1 MNLKQEQGKKSEQ
14 LACEFLQGRGLTL
27 VERNYRCRLGELDL
41 IMRDGSSV
49 VFVEVRFRR
58 NGRYGTAAETV
69 NRAKQKRLIRAA
81 SLYLQSRRIDASCRF
96 DVVAVV
102 GAGPDTTLRWIK
114 NAFQEF

>member
-1 MNLKQEQGKKSEQ
+1 MNLKQQQGKQCEQ

-27 VERNYRCRLGELDL
+27 LDRNYRCRLGELDL

-58 NGRYGTAAETV
+58 NCRYGTAAETV
-69 NRAKQKRLIRAA
+69 NSVKQRRLIRAA
-81 SLYLQSRRIDASCRF
+81 RLYLQSRRIDASCRF

-102 GAGPDTTLRWIK
+102 GTGPATTLRWIK

>member
-1 MNLKQEQGKKSEQ
+1 MNLKPELGKKHEQ
-14 LACEFLQGRGLTL
+14 LACEFLQARGLNL
-27 VERNYRCRLGELDL
+27 MERNYRCRLGELDL

-58 NGRYGTAAETV
+58 NCRYGSPAETV
-69 NRAKQKRLIRAA
+69 NSAKQKRLIRTA

-102 GAGPDTTLRWIK
+102 GEAPDTTLRWIK
-114 NAFQEF
+114 NAFQAF